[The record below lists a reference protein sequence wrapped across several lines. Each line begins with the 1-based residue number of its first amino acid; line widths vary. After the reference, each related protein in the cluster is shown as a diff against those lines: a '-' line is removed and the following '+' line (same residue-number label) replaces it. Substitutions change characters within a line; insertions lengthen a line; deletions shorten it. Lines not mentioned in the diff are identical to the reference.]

1 MAICKVYNYDGTKE
15 IGAFDNS
22 ASVVIIGDY
31 DGGIKSADQTTTI
44 VALPMLQGLAT
55 SASGTLKYPSSTTA
69 VTVTETS
76 VYAKRN
82 TMDFSFGTGVHT
94 LATED
99 TIVRNNLKITV
110 ASDINNQDKTVTP
123 TTSKQSITAD
133 AGYSG
138 LGTVTVNAVTA
149 AIDPNIK
156 SGNIKSGITILGVSG
171 SSKVLDTTDGTAKSS
186 DVLSG
191 KTAYVNGAKITGE
204 IPDAEPITGFTKDTQ
219 GVYTPVKGDTF
230 LITGGSYVRGDI
242 QVNGIPANF
251 ADTTGATNFT
261 AGQLLTGQKGVN
273 GKGTLITGSMPNNG
287 DVSGTIST
295 KTGTVAVPAGYTTGG
310 TVAIASTEQA
320 KIVSGNIKSG
330 VTILGVAGKKEV
342 IDTTEATSA
351 ASANHILTGKV
362 AFVNGVK
369 ITGKIATVVPSKTA
383 LSTKTDTSTVPVG
396 YIANAA
402 TIGIASSEQAKIVAG
417 NIKSGITILGVS
429 GTFTSDADATD
440 GNILSGKT
448 AYVNGVKVTGTIPTL
463 QKTGTGDFTVKTTF
477 TYDESTGR
485 YTANSK
491 SSITGDTAA
500 FLIPGGTY
508 VDTDL
513 AINPIPSTWFYT
525 GDADAVAGNI
535 LSGKTAY
542 IGSGKVT
549 GTMTNNG
556 AVAGTISTKAGTYT
570 VPAGYHNGSGKV
582 QISSTEQA
590 KLISSNIK
598 SGVTILGVA
607 GSSVV
612 VDTTI
617 AANVAAVANSIEL
630 GKQAYV
636 NGVLITGTLKVYK
649 GETV

>member
-22 ASVVIIGDY
+22 SSVVIIGDY
-31 DGGIKSADQTTTI
+31 DGGIKSADQKTTI

-55 SASGTLKYPSSTTA
+55 AASGTLKYQASATA
-69 VTVTETS
+69 VTVAETS

-82 TMDFSFGTGVHT
+82 TMDFSFGTGTHT

-110 ASDINNQDKTVTP
+110 ASDIHNQDKTVTP
-123 TTSKQSITAD
+123 TTSKQSVTAD

-138 LGTVTVNAVTA
+138 LGTVTINAVTA
-149 AIDPNIK
+149 AIDSNIK
-156 SGNIKSGITILGVSG
+156 SGNIKSGVTILGVAG
-171 SSKVLDTTDGTAKSS
+171 SSKVLDTTDATAKSS
-186 DVLSG
+186 DVLNG

-204 IPDAEPITGFTKDTQ
+204 IPDAEPVTGFTKDEQ
-219 GVYTPVKGDTF
+219 GVYTPVKGENF
-230 LITGGSYVRGDI
+230 IITGGSYVRGDI
-242 QVNGIPANF
+242 EINGIPDNF
-251 ADTTGATNFT
+251 ADVTGATNFT
-261 AGQLLTGQKGVN
+261 AAQLLTGQKGIN
-273 GKGTLITGSMPNNG
+273 GEGKLITGSMANNG
-287 DVSGTIST
+287 DVGGVIST
-295 KTGTVAVPAGYTTGG
+295 RTDVVTIPEGYTTGG
-310 TVAIASTEQA
+310 SVNIAPAEQA
-320 KIVSGNIKSG
+320 KIISANIKSG
-330 VTILGVAGKKEV
+330 ITLLGATGKKEV
-342 IDTTEATSA
+342 VDTTETTSA

-362 AFVNGVK
+362 AFVNGAKV
-369 ITGKIATVVPSKTA
+369 TGTIATVAPSKTA

-402 TIGIASSEQAKIVAG
+402 TIGIASAEQAKIIPA
-417 NIKSGITILGVS
+417 NIKTGVTILGVA
-429 GTFTSDADATD
+429 GTFTSDADATS
-440 GNILSGKT
+440 GNILEGKT
-448 AYVNGVKVTGTIPTL
+448 AYVKGTKLTGTIPTL
-463 QKTGTGDFTVKTTF
+463 QKSGTGDYTVKTTF
-477 TYDESTGR
+477 TYDESTGKF
-485 YTANSK
+485 TANSK

-508 VDTDL
+508 VDADL
-513 AINPIPSTWFYT
+513 TIDPIPSTWFYT

-549 GTMTNNG
+549 GTMANNG
-556 AVAGTISTKAGTYT
+556 AVTGTISTKAGTYT
-570 VPAGYHNGSGKV
+570 IPSGYHNGSGKV
-582 QISSTEQA
+582 QIASAEQA

-598 SGVTILGVA
+598 SGVTILGVS

-617 AANVAAVANSIEL
+617 ATNVAAAANNIEI
-630 GKQAYV
+630 GKKAYV
-636 NGVLITGTLKVYK
+636 NGVLVTGTLEIYK

>member
-22 ASVVIIGDY
+22 VSVVVIGDY
-31 DGGIKSADQTTTI
+31 DGGIKSADQTTII

-55 SASGTLKYPSSTTA
+55 AASGTLKYPASTTA

-82 TMDFSFGTGVHT
+82 TMDFSFGTGTHT

-110 ASDINNQDKTVTP
+110 ASDIRNQDKTVTP

-156 SGNIKSGITILGVSG
+156 SGNIKSGVTILGVAG
-171 SSKVLDTTDGTAKSS
+171 SSKVLDTTDATAKSS
-186 DVLSG
+186 DVLNG

-219 GVYTPVKGDTF
+219 GVYTPVKGETF
-230 LITGGSYVRGDI
+230 IITGGSYVRGDI

-261 AGQLLTGQKGVN
+261 ASQLLTGQKGVN
-273 GKGTLITGSMPNNG
+273 GEGTLITGSMPNNG

-342 IDTTEATSA
+342 IDTTEATSE

-369 ITGKIATVVPSKTA
+369 ITGTIATVAPSKTA

-491 SSITGDTAA
+491 SSITGDDAA

-525 GDADAVAGNI
+525 GDATAIAGNI
-535 LSGKTAY
+535 LNGKTAY

-556 AVAGTISTKAGTYT
+556 AVTGTISTKAGTYT

-598 SGVTILGVA
+598 SGVTILGVT

-617 AANVAAVANSIEL
+617 ATNVAAVANSIEL